1 MSMQLG
7 EIGIYPNRGRGLL
20 TARTNL
26 VTKRGPGKERA
37 DNFRSCGGLCG
48 YVPIYIGRLVV
59 RGAVIQ
65 MATKREVDF
74 SFSFFL
80 FLQVSDI

>member
-1 MSMQLG
+1 MQLG

-65 MATKREVDF
+65 MATKREVYF
-74 SFSFFL
+74 SFSFL
-80 FLQVSDI
+80 FIFAIF

>member
-26 VTKRGPGKERA
+26 VTKSGPGKERA
-37 DNFRSCGGLCG
+37 DNFRSCRGLCG
-48 YVPIYIGRLVV
+48 YVPIYIGRSVG
-59 RGAVIQ
+59 RGQ
-65 MATKREVDF
+65 
-74 SFSFFL
+74 
-80 FLQVSDI
+80 